1 MSAAELRAAA
11 GAELIKVRRAV
22 MLWATVISF
31 LVAALVGAFFM
42 FVLQDPARARSLGL
56 LGTKAQLSGGTADW
70 PGYFALVAQMV
81 AVGGML
87 LFGMILIWLFGR
99 EFADGTVKDLLALP
113 TSRAAVVV
121 AKLVVA
127 LVWSLLLTAE
137 LVAVSLPLGVMLA
150 LPGWSTQVL
159 LHGVGVIVAT
169 ACLTVILTTTYALAA
184 SWGRGYL
191 AAVATLFVT
200 AITAQI
206 VSAVGYGAW
215 FPWAVPSL
223 MSGVAGPDQAT
234 PGPAGILSV
243 IIVGVLAST
252 ATVLW
257 WQRADHDR

>member
-1 MSAAELRAAA
+1 MSGELWAAI
-11 GAELIKVRRAV
+11 GAELIKVRRSV
-22 MLWATVISF
+22 MLWATA
-31 LVAALVGAFFM
+31 VAFVVASCVGAFFM

-56 LGTKAQLSGGTADW
+56 LGAKAQLSGGTADW
-70 PGYFALVAQMV
+70 PGYFALVAQVV

-99 EFADGTVKDLLALP
+99 EFADRTAKDLLALP
-113 TSRAAVVV
+113 TSRAAVVL

-127 LVWSLLLTAE
+127 MAWSLLLTVE
-137 LVAVSLPLGVMLA
+137 LVVLSLVLGGVLG
-150 LPGWSTQVL
+150 LSGWSSQVL

-169 ACLTVILTTTYALAA
+169 ACLTVLLATTYALAA

-223 MSGVAGPDQAT
+223 MSGVAGPDEAT
-234 PGPAGILSV
+234 PGPAGVV
-243 IIVGVLAST
+243 IVIVVGVAASA

>member
-1 MSAAELRAAA
+1 MSARLPAAI

-22 MLWATVISF
+22 MLWATVVAF
-31 LVAALVGAFFM
+31 VVAACVGAFFM

-56 LGTKAQLSGGTADW
+56 LGAKAQLSGGTADW
-70 PGYFALVAQMV
+70 PGYFSLIAQMV

-99 EFADGTVKDLLALP
+99 EFADRTAKDLLALP

-127 LVWSLLLTAE
+127 LVWSLLLTIE
-137 LVAVSLPLGVMLA
+137 LVVLSLVLGSVLG
-150 LPGWSTQVL
+150 LGGWSTQVL
-159 LHGVGVIVAT
+159 LHGVGVILAT
-169 ACLTVILTTTYALAA
+169 TCLTVALATTYALAA

-206 VSAVGYGAW
+206 ISAVGYGTW

-223 MSGVAGPDQAT
+223 MSGVAGPDQPT

-243 IIVGVLAST
+243 IVVGLVASS
-252 ATVLW
+252 ATVVW

>member
-1 MSAAELRAAA
+1 MTTELRAAV
-11 GAELIKVRRAV
+11 GAELVKIRRSV
-22 MLWATVISF
+22 MLWATGVAF

-87 LFGMILIWLFGR
+87 LFGMVLIWLFGR
-99 EFADGTVKDLLALP
+99 EFADKTLKDLLALP
-113 TSRAAVVV
+113 TSRAAVVL

-127 LVWSLLLTAE
+127 LAWSLLLTVE
-137 LVAVSLPLGVMLA
+137 LVALSLPLGAVLG
-150 LPGWSTQVL
+150 LDGWSTQVL
-159 LHGVGVIVAT
+159 LHGVGVIVTT
-169 ACLTVILTTTYALAA
+169 AVLTVTLATTYALAA

-223 MSGVAGPDQAT
+223 LSGVAGPDQAT
-234 PGPAGILSV
+234 PGAVGIGSV
-243 IIVGVLAST
+243 LLVGAAAST

>member
-1 MSAAELRAAA
+1 
-11 GAELIKVRRAV
+11 
-22 MLWATVISF
+22 MLWASAIAF

-56 LGTKAQLSGGTADW
+56 LGAKAQLSGGTADW
-70 PGYFALVAQMV
+70 AGYFALLAQMV

-99 EFADGTVKDLLALP
+99 EFADRTAKDLLALP

-127 LVWSLLLTAE
+127 LAWSLLLTAE
-137 LVAVSLPLGVMLA
+137 LVAVSVPLGALLG

-159 LHGVGVIVAT
+159 LHGVGTILAT
-169 ACLTVILTTTYALAA
+169 ACLTVVLATTYALAA

-191 AAVATLFVT
+191 PAVATLFVT

-223 MSGVAGPDQAT
+223 MSGVAGPDQAP
-234 PGPAGILSV
+234 PGAAGIASV
-243 IIVGVLAST
+243 MLVGAVAST
-252 ATVLW
+252 TTVLW